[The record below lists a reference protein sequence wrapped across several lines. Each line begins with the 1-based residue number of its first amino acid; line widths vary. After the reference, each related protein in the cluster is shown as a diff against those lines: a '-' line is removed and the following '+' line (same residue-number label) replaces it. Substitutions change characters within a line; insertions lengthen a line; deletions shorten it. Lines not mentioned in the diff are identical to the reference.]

1 MFLHYFITPGWELE
15 PSQPAG
21 GWPLLSV
28 LEVEPLSARRFVA
41 TGRRPHIII
50 TQSDKLEAFFYSASQ
65 LHFNMN
71 ARLDKGLLSPDLW
84 NGDFCGQA
92 RDHETWG
99 LVSWASNNDNNDNN
113 NSVWKIPYFF
123 IYFLRP
129 SLRLQ
134 CNVLSNLMNNYFY
147 FRLLYIFCN
156 KAFRF
161 GPIWSGCMLK
171 RWVCRASLFLNFSS
185 HTLQRKGALTT
196 SWTDLSLVLPA
207 PAHTVL
213 LISSRHSV
221 TWHTRDQWH
230 VG

>member
-1 MFLHYFITPGWELE
+1 MRK
-15 PSQPAG
+15 SQCQKLY
-21 GWPLLSV
+21 PLCICHWCFHKI
-28 LEVEPLSARRFVA
+28 LSAPYRAHSDWIHCVRSCVFSRR
-41 TGRRPHIII
+41 I
-50 TQSDKLEAFFYSASQ
+50 TRQHSVSVEVFCESTWG
-65 LHFNMN
+65 
-71 ARLDKGLLSPDLW
+71 LDYLRNVL
-84 NGDFCGQA
+84 NGFGQA